1 MNTLAIAG
9 VEEMSSEM
17 MIETVGGI
25 PFMAILVAADIAL
38 IGAMIGLLGS
48 AS

>member
-1 MNTLAIAG
+1 MNTLSIAG
-9 VEEMSSEM
+9 VEELSPEM
-17 MIETVGGI
+17 MSETVGGV

>member
-1 MNTLAIAG
+1 MNTLAMAG
-9 VEEMSSEM
+9 VEELSPEM

-25 PFMAILVAADIAL
+25 PFLAVLVAADIAL

>member
-1 MNTLAIAG
+1 MNALAIAG
-9 VEEMSSEM
+9 VEEMTPEM

-25 PFMAILVAADIAL
+25 PFLAVIVAADIAL

-48 AS
+48 AG